1 VRLGI
6 NSHRFGPVLG
16 LDGLDLAELIGRAF
30 VVDVDHALA
39 RRNEQHT
46 RFRLKHVGAHSSTEP
61 SFRLAVGTDAL

>member
-1 VRLGI
+1 
-6 NSHRFGPVLG
+6 
-16 LDGLDLAELIGRAF
+16 